1 MAAVAARNPAFHT
14 CQAIH
19 ARIRSRR
26 VHQRGTDYSHEFRA
40 VFLQAASFVET
51 FSGPRV
57 LQLDGYPN
65 ASCSK

>member
-1 MAAVAARNPAFHT
+1 LRLETLFSIPVKQYTPGSVLAACINVEPT
-14 CQAIH
+14 T
-19 ARIRSRR
+19 
-26 VHQRGTDYSHEFRA
+26 GHEFRA